1 MKQNYREGN
10 LVFEFS
16 GFEKAE
22 RFDEKGKNAYG
33 LKAVDFIAEAKEQD
47 IYLEVK
53 DYQNPKAPASRRKED
68 FDMLI
73 DAGKSE
79 KSFYAIEMGT
89 KIKDSLL
96 RQYASGKKLNKPVKY
111 LLLINLDRLGER
123 ERGMLKARIS
133 GHIPTG
139 LERNRYPHF
148 PGISFELVNAD
159 QLKNY
164 GIICESANNS
174 GEIPVVA
181 GEFSTEE

>member
-1 MKQNYREGN
+1 MKQNYHEGN
-10 LVFEFS
+10 LVFEFTS
-16 GFEKAE
+16 FEKAE

-33 LKAVDFIAEAKEQD
+33 LKAVDFIAEAKEQE

-73 DAGKSE
+73 DAGISK

-96 RQYASGKKLNKPVKY
+96 RQYASGKKMDKPVKF
-111 LLLINLDRLGER
+111 LLLIHLDRLGER

-133 GHIPTG
+133 GYIPTG
-139 LERNRYPHF
+139 LDHNRFPHF

-164 GIICESANNS
+164 GIICNPTKNISIS
-174 GEIPVVA
+174 
-181 GEFSTEE
+181 